1 MTTDN
6 PQTGLYRLL
15 SRLLIGMAI
24 LAVLMGLVP
33 RDWVVP
39 IGPLVGRPNAVTVE
53 VHQRMVIVCGVFAVA
68 LAIGGTVLARW
79 PDLIHSLR
87 GEFLQERQRQHW
99 QWSDS
104 WKFVLP
110 ITLAGAAIR
119 CVHLTV
125 PMAYD
130 ESYTFLN
137 YARKSFV
144 ECIADYDST
153 NNHLLNSWVMHWLYR
168 VGGPQ
173 EVVLRLGV
181 VLAGILLVPATYV
194 WAREWSDRATAALA
208 AGLVAIAPALITY
221 SVDARGYAYVTLAA
235 VCLDLALRRQW
246 AGTEFPRH
254 WAIVG
259 IASAVLGLWAM
270 PVMLYSVLGSTA
282 SYLVVT
288 CLRSRSSEMSLRTRL
303 VSWGWHAA
311 FVGLLVFLLYTPAF
325 VYRGL
330 RFLHDPIMRPTQS
343 ESFLRATLTSWQGA
357 WEWWTAGGI
366 PSIAWGVLMFV
377 GLLRWTRERAERLTW
392 LCPFL
397 AVALVNLLKS
407 SAPPPRIYLLLLPWI
422 ALAAAEGATTL
433 ARWCQIPK
441 WGVTVLVA
449 ALLSY
454 GTISAVHAPVLIHAE
469 ERLLFLDVPA
479 VVTAVH
485 DDLKN
490 FPDRPA
496 RLMAPLPVDY
506 PTRFYLERQQSRVVM
521 NGPPQSGEMVY
532 AIVFE
537 GDSLTDTF
545 RRSPIG
551 LPDWPVDSVA
561 WTPVSV
567 SPRRHHSGKLR
578 LIRSQLP

>member
-6 PQTGLYRLL
+6 LPTRSYRLL

-24 LAVLMGLVP
+24 LAGLMSLVP

-39 IGPLVGRPNAVTVE
+39 IGPLVGRPNAVTVD
-53 VHQRMVIVCGVFAVA
+53 VHHRMVIVCGMFAVV
-68 LAIGGTVLARW
+68 LAIGGAALARW
-79 PDLIHSLR
+79 PHQIHSLR
-87 GEFLQERQRQHW
+87 SEFLQERQRRRLL
-99 QWSDS
+99 WSDS

-153 NNHLLNSWVMHWLYR
+153 NNHLLNSWVMHWLNR
-168 VGGPQ
+168 VGGPH

-181 VLAGILLVPATYV
+181 VLAGILLIPATYV
-194 WAREWSDRATAALA
+194 WALEWSERATAALVA
-208 AGLVAIAPALITY
+208 VLVAIAPALITY

-235 VCLDLALRRQW
+235 VCLDLAMRRQR

-259 IASAVLGLWAM
+259 IISAVLGLWAM
-270 PVMLYSVLGSTA
+270 PIMLYAVLGSAA
-282 SYLVVT
+282 SYVGIWG
-288 CLRSRSSEMSLRTRL
+288 LRSRSSEPSLRSRL

-311 FVGLLVFLLYTPAF
+311 LVGLLVFLLYTPAF

-343 ESFLRATLTSWQGA
+343 ESFLTATFTSWQGA
-357 WEWWTAGGI
+357 WEWWTAGVL
-366 PSIAWGVLMFV
+366 PSAAWGALVIV
-377 GLLRWTRERAERLTW
+377 GLLAWTRERIDRLTW

-407 SAPPPRIYLLLLPWI
+407 SAPPPRIYLWLLPWI
-422 ALAAAEGATTL
+422 ALAAAEGATVL
-433 ARWCQIPK
+433 IRWCRCPK
-441 WGVTVLVA
+441 WGITVLVA
-449 ALLSY
+449 TLLSFS
-454 GTISAVHAPVLIHAE
+454 TISAMRAPVLIHAE

-479 VVTAVH
+479 VVAAVH

-521 NGPPQSGEMVY
+521 NGPPQSGEVVY

-545 RRSPIG
+545 CRSPIG

-561 WTPVSV
+561 WNPVPV
-567 SPRRHHSGKLR
+567 PPLRHHSGNLQ
-578 LIRSQLP
+578 LVRSQLP

>member
-6 PQTGLYRLL
+6 LPTGSYRLL

-24 LAVLMGLVP
+24 LAGLMSLVP

-53 VHQRMVIVCGVFAVA
+53 VHHRMVIVCGVFAVV
-68 LAIGGTVLARW
+68 LAIGGAALARW
-79 PDLIHSLR
+79 PYQIHSLR
-87 GEFLQERQRQHW
+87 SELLQGRQRW
-99 QWSDS
+99 RLPWSDS

-110 ITLAGAAIR
+110 ITLVGAAIR

-168 VGGPQ
+168 VGGPH

-181 VLAGILLVPATYV
+181 VLAGILLIPATYV

-208 AGLVAIAPALITY
+208 AVLVAIAPALITY
-221 SVDARGYAYVTLAA
+221 SVDARGYAYMTLSA
-235 VCLDLALRRQW
+235 VCLDLAMRRQR

-270 PVMLYSVLGSTA
+270 PIMLYAVLGSAA
-282 SYLVVT
+282 SYLGIWG
-288 CLRSRSSEMSLRTRL
+288 LRSRSSEPSLRSRL

-311 FVGLLVFLLYTPAF
+311 LVGLLVFLLYTPAF

-343 ESFLRATLTSWQGA
+343 ESFLTATFTSWQGA
-357 WEWWTAGGI
+357 WEWWTAGVL
-366 PSIAWGVLMFV
+366 PSIAWGVLVFV
-377 GLLRWTRERAERLTW
+377 GLLAWTRERIDRFTW

-397 AVALVNLLKS
+397 AVALVNLFKS
-407 SAPPPRIYLLLLPWI
+407 SAPPPRIYLWLLPWI
-422 ALAAAEGATTL
+422 ALAAAEGATVL
-433 ARWCQIPK
+433 ARWCRCPK

-449 ALLSY
+449 TLLSF
-454 GTISAVHAPVLIHAE
+454 GTICAMRAPVLIHAE
-469 ERLLFLDVPA
+469 ERLFFLDVPA
-479 VVTAVH
+479 VVAAVH

-490 FPDRPA
+490 FPNRPA
-496 RLMAPLPVDY
+496 RLMSPLPVDY

-521 NGPPQSGEMVY
+521 NGPPQSGEVVY

-545 RRSPIG
+545 CRSPIG

-561 WTPVSV
+561 WTPVPV
-567 SPRRHHSGKLR
+567 PPLVHHSGKLR
-578 LIRSQLP
+578 LVRTQLP